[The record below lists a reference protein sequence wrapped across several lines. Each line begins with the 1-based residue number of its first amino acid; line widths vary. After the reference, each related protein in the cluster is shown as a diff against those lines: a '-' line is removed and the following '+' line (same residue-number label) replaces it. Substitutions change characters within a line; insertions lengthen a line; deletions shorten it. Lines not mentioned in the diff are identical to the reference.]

1 MFKALGYKE
10 WMKVR
15 GAVLIIAIAFLLV
28 FINTALT
35 LSYIMRTGDPNLY
48 WNNLIF
54 RMSLY
59 YSLLKY
65 LPLIAGIIIAFTQF
79 FPEISE
85 NRLKLTLH
93 LPLNEKTIILDMVAY
108 GTLMLVVLFLF
119 TIFLFATIILYFFPI
134 EFLYSFLITTAP
146 WFLAGLTV
154 YWLSAAIFVE
164 PIWLYRRV
172 FLIVITLAYIMLL
185 YAQKGY
191 NNFAVSIHWFT
202 LLSASLSISILV
214 STVRFKKGVI

>member
-10 WMKVR
+10 WMKIR
-15 GAVLIIAIAFLLV
+15 GAVLIAAITFLLV
-28 FINTALT
+28 FINTALS
-35 LSYIMRTGDPNLY
+35 LSYIMRTGEPNLY

-59 YSLLKY
+59 YSFLEY
-65 LPLIAGIIIAFTQF
+65 LPLIAGIIIAFTQY

-93 LPLNEKTIILDMVAY
+93 LPLNEKSIVLNMIAF
-108 GTLMLVVLFLF
+108 GTLVLLALFLF
-119 TIFLFATIILYFFPI
+119 TIFLFALLILHFFPK

-154 YWLSAAIFVE
+154 YWLGAAIFIE
-164 PIWLYRRV
+164 PIWLYRRI

-185 YAQKGY
+185 YAPKGY
-191 NNFAVSIHWFT
+191 NNYAVSIHWFAI
-202 LLSASLSISILV
+202 LSLSLSVSALIS
-214 STVRFKKGVI
+214 TARFKKGVI